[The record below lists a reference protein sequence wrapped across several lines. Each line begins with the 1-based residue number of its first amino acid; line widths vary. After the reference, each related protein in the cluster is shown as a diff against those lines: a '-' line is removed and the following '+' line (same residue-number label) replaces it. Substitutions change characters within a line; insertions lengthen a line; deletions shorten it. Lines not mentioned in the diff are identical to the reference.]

1 MNRFKVP
8 HAFIFLFWII
18 IFCSILTYFVPSGS
32 FERTTR
38 SYGGITQTV
47 VVPGSYKAMP
57 KHLSLKAAI
66 AGEEVEGKASPV
78 SLLGILEAIPKGLAQ
93 SSVLV
98 FYVFIIGS
106 LFTFIHHTGAINGV
120 LFSLIRRFQ
129 NRPML
134 LFFLVYML
142 LFSGS
147 AFLGIGPETIAFV
160 PIFLYLSKRMGFD
173 RMFAV
178 GLLCIPVFMG
188 WSTGVT
194 NPFNVQVAQIIAE
207 LPAGSGIGMRL
218 LLFVVMAALGFGLL
232 MRYGLRVQR
241 DPNSSLMP
249 KDAFGLEEFGAFEE
263 TKLERRHIY
272 ILSFFG
278 VAYAAILVAVQTI
291 GWGLIEMS
299 ACFIG
304 IMIVTMF
311 LSGMGGDK
319 SMAAIIKGLE
329 IMIIPALI
337 VGVARGISVVL
348 QEGMVIDTI
357 LYQASSLLETL
368 PRTMAAEG
376 MLIFQSFMNFF
387 IPSASGQALVSMPLL
402 TPLSDILG
410 ISRQTTVLAFI
421 LGDGLSNMII
431 PTNGILMALLGIAG
445 VPFEKWVRFAAPF
458 FVSSTLVAMGFI
470 ALAIATGY

>member
-18 IFCSILTYFVPSGS
+18 IFCSVLTYFVPSGS

-38 SYGGITQTV
+38 SYGDVTQTV
-47 VVPGSYKAMP
+47 VVPDSYEAMP
-57 KHLSLKAAI
+57 KHLSLRAAI

-78 SLLGILEAIPKGLAQ
+78 SVMGILEAVPKGLAQ

-106 LFTFIHHTGAINGV
+106 LFTFIHQTGAINGV
-120 LFSLIRRFQ
+120 LFSLIKRFQ
-129 NRPML
+129 DRPML

-147 AFLGIGPETIAFV
+147 AFLGVGPETIAFV
-160 PIFLYLSKRMGFD
+160 PIFLYLSKRMGYD
-173 RMFAV
+173 RLFGFGM
-178 GLLCIPVFMG
+178 LCIPVYLG
-188 WSTGVT
+188 WSSGVT

-218 LLFVVMAALGFGLL
+218 LLYAVLAALGFGLL
-232 MRYGLRVQR
+232 MRYGFRVKR
-241 DPNSSLMP
+241 APNSSLMA
-249 KDAFGLEEFGAFEE
+249 KDAFNLDDFGTFEE
-263 TKLERRHIY
+263 VQLVRKHIY
-272 ILSFFG
+272 ILIFFG
-278 VAYAAILVAVQTI
+278 LAYAGILTAVQTLA
-291 GWGLIEMS
+291 WGLIEMS
-299 ACFIG
+299 AGFIG
-304 IMIVTMF
+304 IMIGTMF

-319 SMAAIIKGLE
+319 SMAAIVKGLE

-357 LYQASSLLETL
+357 LYQASSMLEAL

-431 PTNGILMALLGIAG
+431 PTNGILMAMLGTAR
-445 VPFEKWVRFAAPF
+445 VPYEKWARFVLPF
-458 FVSSTLVAMGFI
+458 FIASTIVAMGFI
-470 ALAIATGY
+470 ALAVALGY